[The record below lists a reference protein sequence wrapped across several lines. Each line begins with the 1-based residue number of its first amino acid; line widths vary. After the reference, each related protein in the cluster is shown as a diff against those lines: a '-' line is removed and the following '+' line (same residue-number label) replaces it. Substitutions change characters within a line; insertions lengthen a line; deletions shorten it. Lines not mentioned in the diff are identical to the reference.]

1 MPVNNEQ
8 KSDAM
13 PAVSTAPA
21 DQTVLAVETAPAE
34 PLSLLDDTD
43 HTQTPPEHE
52 KVELASPENAVP
64 EDTEAKDAEA
74 LGDVAPKKNT
84 STLTFLLEY
93 VELFVMCLAAILIVF
108 SFFCR
113 ICSVSGESMLP
124 TLKDGQLLLVSNLF
138 YEPEPGDIVIFHQTS
153 EQFTRFNEPIIKRVI
168 ATEGQHV
175 LIDFTAGT
183 MHIDGVLM
191 QETYIQLVNTLG
203 EEIGEY
209 RVFAEHH
216 MQMVPYADGE
226 THRIFEAT
234 VPDGCLFV
242 MGDNRNNSS
251 DSRTNVIGFVDG
263 RRVLGH
269 VICRLTP
276 TDAFGR
282 VD

>member
-1 MPVNNEQ
+1 MN
-8 KSDAM
+8 AG
-13 PAVSTAPA
+13 
-21 DQTVLAVETAPAE
+21 AE
-34 PLSLLDDTD
+34 I
-43 HTQTPPEHE
+43 
-52 KVELASPENAVP
+52 
-64 EDTEAKDAEA
+64 
-74 LGDVAPKKNT
+74 G
-84 STLTFLLEY
+84 
-93 VELFVMCLAAILIVF
+93 ELFVMCLAAILLVF

-113 ICSVSGESMLP
+113 ICSVSGDSMLP

-216 MQMVPYADGE
+216 MQMVPNADGE

-242 MGDNRNNSS
+242 MGDNRNKSS

>member
-1 MPVNNEQ
+1 MTVNNEHEC
-8 KSDAM
+8 DAM
-13 PAVSTAPA
+13 PANDTVTEDETTPA
-21 DQTVLAVETAPAE
+21 AE
-34 PLSLLDDTD
+34 PLPLLDNTD
-43 HTQTPPEHE
+43 QTPPEDAISE
-52 KVELASPENAVP
+52 DTNT
-64 EDTEAKDAEA
+64 EDTESPKDA
-74 LGDVAPKKNT
+74 PSKKRT
-84 STLTFLLEY
+84 SPLAFLLEY
-93 VELFVMCLAAILIVF
+93 VELFVMCLAAILLVF

-113 ICSVSGESMLP
+113 ICSVSGDSMLP

-216 MQMVPYADGE
+216 MQMVPNADGE